1 MIYDKASLAQI
12 PSGVGVNTLFSVVP
26 NTSTGDF
33 DYTGGTN
40 GTRVNKDG
48 LIETIPA
55 NVPRLNY
62 PLLNGVVQ
70 NNPVV
75 LTEDNMTNNFTYSES
90 NSGKTLTNVTLENNM
105 GVAPDGSYNALK
117 MTENTSNGRHRFQT
131 PNFFVSGSLKYAIS
145 FFVKKNSENRYVFI
159 NAGTLLNASGSF
171 DLDTGATTGSVQL
184 FETYPNGWYRI
195 GIHAQPSSTNT
206 NVAFI
211 QMQKGT
217 SDEDYVGDG
226 SSCFLW
232 GFQFEE
238 NFNGQTSYIPNL
250 SSGTT
255 TRAADTATDAQAEF
269 NSLEG
274 VLYVNAK
281 AGNTD
286 NLSDAVA
293 FTLSDGFTSLPIMD
307 NAVAIEYSLLS
318 NVVTGRSR
326 INGSTV
332 PLVATAISTSADV
345 YTFNKIAY
353 QYKENEYKMFFNGF
367 KLGQVDYSDI
377 FEEGDLE
384 EVNFRGLSS
393 GTDFY
398 GETKELIAFSGG
410 MTDEELETLT
420 SYRSFKDMAK
430 ELLFTIE

>member
-12 PSGVGVNTLFSVVP
+12 PSGVGEDTLFSVVP

-33 DYTGGTN
+33 AYTGATN

-131 PNFFVSGSLKYAIS
+131 PTFSVSGSLKYAIS

-171 DLDTGATTGSVQL
+171 DLDTGATTGNVQL

-286 NLSDAVA
+286 NISDTVA
-293 FTLSDGFTSLPIMD
+293 FTLSDGGSSQNEVQISF
-307 NAVAIEYSLLS
+307 NLL
-318 NVVTGRSR
+318 NNNIIGRC
-326 INGSTV
+326 IIDGSSI
-332 PLVATAISTSADV
+332 PLVSTAITKNSDV
-345 YTFNKIAY
+345 RTFSKIAY
-353 QYKENEYKMFFNGF
+353 QYKNNEYKMFFNGF
-367 KLGQVDYSDI
+367 KAGEVNYSGI
-377 FEEGDLE
+377 FDEGDLVE
-384 EVNFRGLSS
+384 ANFKGIYS
-393 GTDFY
+393 GNDFY
-398 GETKELIAFSGG
+398 GETKELIAFNGG

-420 SYRSFKDMAK
+420 SYKSFKDMAK

>member
-1 MIYDKASLAQI
+1 MIYDKASLVHI
-12 PSGVGVNTLFSVVP
+12 PSGYKSDTLYNVLP
-26 NTSTGDF
+26 NNADGYFVYS
-33 DYTGGTN
+33 GGTN

-48 LIETIPA
+48 LIEEISADT
-55 NVPRLNY
+55 PRLNY

-70 NNPVV
+70 DNPTI
-75 LTEDNMTNNFTYSES
+75 LTEDGITNQFTYSES
-90 NSGKTLTNVTLENNM
+90 NSGKTLTNATLENNM

-117 MTENTSNGRHRFQT
+117 MAENTSNGRHRFQT
-131 PNFFVSGSLKYAIS
+131 PAFSVNSTLKYAIS
-145 FFVKKNSENRYVFI
+145 FFVKKNSDNRYVFI

-206 NVAFI
+206 SVAFI

-255 TRAADTATDAQAEF
+255 SRSADIVTDAQAEF

-286 NLSDAVA
+286 NISDTVA
-293 FTLSDGFTSLPIMD
+293 FTLSDGGSSQNEVQISFNLFNNDI
-307 NAVAIEYSLLS
+307 I
-318 NVVTGRSR
+318 GRC
-326 INGSTV
+326 IIDGSTL
-332 PLVATAISTSADV
+332 PLVQTAITKNSDV
-345 YTFNKIAY
+345 RTFSKIAY
-353 QYKENEYKMFFNGF
+353 QYKDNEYKMFFNGF
-367 KLGQVDYSDI
+367 KVGEVNYSGI
-377 FEEGDLE
+377 FDEGDLVE
-384 EVNFRGLSS
+384 ANFKGIYS
-393 GTDFY
+393 GNDFY
-398 GETKELIAFSGG
+398 GETKELIAFNGG

-420 SYRSFKDMAK
+420 SYRSFNEMAT
-430 ELLFTIE
+430 EQLYTIQ

>member
-12 PSGVGVNTLFSVVP
+12 PSGVGEDTLFSVVP

-33 DYTGGTN
+33 AYTGATN

-131 PNFFVSGSLKYAIS
+131 PTFSVSGSLKYAIS

-171 DLDTGATTGSVQL
+171 DLDTGATTGNVQL

-255 TRAADTATDAQAEF
+255 TRAADTTTDAQAEF

-286 NLSDAVA
+286 NISDTVA
-293 FTLSDGFTSLPIMD
+293 FTLSDGGSSQNEVQISF
-307 NAVAIEYSLLS
+307 NLL
-318 NVVTGRSR
+318 NNNIIGRC
-326 INGSTV
+326 IIDGSSI
-332 PLVATAISTSADV
+332 PLVSTAITKNSDV
-345 YTFNKIAY
+345 RTFSKIAY
-353 QYKENEYKMFFNGF
+353 QYKNNEYKMFFNGF
-367 KLGQVDYSDI
+367 KAGEVNYSGI
-377 FEEGDLE
+377 FDEGDLVE
-384 EVNFRGLSS
+384 ANFKGIYS
-393 GTDFY
+393 GNDFY
-398 GETKELIAFSGG
+398 GETKELIAFNGG

-420 SYRSFKDMAK
+420 SYKSFKDMAK